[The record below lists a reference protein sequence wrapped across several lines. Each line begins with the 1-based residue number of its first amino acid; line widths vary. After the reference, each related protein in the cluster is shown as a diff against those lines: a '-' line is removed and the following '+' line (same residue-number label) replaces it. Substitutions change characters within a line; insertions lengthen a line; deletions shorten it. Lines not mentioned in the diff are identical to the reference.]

1 MSGFNHK
8 SFFLAIPIILCLITP
23 SVLLSESKTKQNAGS
38 ERTPIVIN
46 ADSLEVDDTKKVV
59 TFKGHVD
66 VRESNLTMT
75 CDKLLLYYTNKPADK
90 PAGKP
95 TDSGSAD
102 AGIKID
108 KIVAT
113 GNVKVIQPDGGV
125 AVAEKAI
132 YYQYDE
138 KIVLT
143 GNPKVKQGQ
152 DFVEGAKIT
161 VFIRENRSIV
171 EGSKNKKVKA
181 VYYPRGGIGV
191 PRGR

>member
-1 MSGFNHK
+1 MSGFGPK

-23 SVLLSESKTKQNAGS
+23 SVLLSESKTKQTAGS

-46 ADSLEVDDTKKVV
+46 ADSLEVEDTKKVV

-66 VRESNLTMT
+66 VRESDLTMT
-75 CDKLLLYYTNKPADK
+75 CDELLLYYTDK
-90 PAGKP
+90 ATG
-95 TDSGSAD
+95 SGSEN

-113 GNVKVIQPDGGV
+113 GNVNVIRPDGGA
-125 AVAEKAI
+125 AVAEKAV
-132 YYQYDE
+132 YYQYDG

-171 EGSKNKKVKA
+171 EGSKDKKVKA
-181 VYYPRGGIGV
+181 VYYPRGDMGV
-191 PRGR
+191 PRGQ

>member
-1 MSGFNHK
+1 MIGFNDK
-8 SFFLAIPIILCLITP
+8 SFFLVIPIILCLITP
-23 SVLLSESKTKQNAGS
+23 SVLLSESKTKQNAGP

-59 TFKGHVD
+59 TFTGHVD
-66 VRESNLTMT
+66 ARENDLIMT
-75 CDKLLLYYTNKPADK
+75 CEKLLLYYTD
-90 PAGKP
+90 KP
-95 TDSGSAD
+95 TDSGSED

-113 GNVKVIQPDGGV
+113 GDVKVIRPDGGV
-125 AVAEKAI
+125 AVAEQAI
-132 YYQYDE
+132 YYQSDE
-138 KIVLT
+138 KIILT

-171 EGSKNKKVKA
+171 EGSKDKKVKA
-181 VYYPRGGIGV
+181 VFYPRGDMGV
-191 PRGR
+191 PRGQ